1 MATTSWKTV
10 LILRFPIVN
19 QNLGLSRRR
28 RGPVVTQMGALHASN
43 PVSVTPVVIVQPAN
57 VHLVPNEMS
66 TALWNREGTEHILA
80 VQN

>member
-1 MATTSWKTV
+1 M
-10 LILRFPIVN
+10 
-19 QNLGLSRRR
+19 
-28 RGPVVTQMGALHASN
+28 VVTQMGALHASN